1 MDYSA
6 ALRRYEERY
15 DALKAQLQTVGFIGQ
30 GSIQTRHLKCGKPTL
45 SLLRRPGRPSRPY
58 HDWTRK
64 VGGKTVG
71 LNLTEDELVLYR
83 EWIENNRE
91 LERLVKEMRHISSR
105 VLALI
110 TGRRTS

>member
-45 SLLRRPGRPSRPY
+45 SLLRRPGRPSRP
-58 HDWTRK
+58 
-64 VGGKTVG
+64 
-71 LNLTEDELVLYR
+71 LP
-83 EWIENNRE
+83 
-91 LERLVKEMRHISSR
+91 RLD
-105 VLALI
+105 AQ
-110 TGRRTS
+110 GRRKDRRLEPHRRRTRSLQGVDREQP